1 MTFGTG
7 QVGKALGMQPQA
19 LGNLVRDLIP
29 ARPPNQHYR
38 YRPDEVLWLAAYRHA
53 RAAGLEAWPAKAFIG
68 SPAMH
73 AMLRALLAS
82 AAPDAAEAVARLRNV
97 PVMYGA
103 RFAFAEAGHETEL
116 VGEPVLVEAQRLPS
130 KLAEPCIG
138 AAAMGFARLT
148 VFLTSLAP
156 PLNILDRVIRE
167 NTNAA

>member
-7 QVGKALGMQPQA
+7 RVANALGMQPQA

-29 ARPPNQHYR
+29 ARPPHQHYR
-38 YRPDEVLWLAAYRHA
+38 YSPDEVLWLAAYRHA
-53 RAAGLEAWPAKAFIG
+53 RAAGLEAWPAKTFIG

-82 AAPDAAEAVARLRNV
+82 AAPDPAEAVKRLQNI
-97 PVMYGA
+97 PILFGA
-103 RFAFAEAGHETEL
+103 RFGLTEAGHETEV
-116 VGEPVLVEAQRLPS
+116 VGEPLLIEATRLPA

-138 AAAMGFARLT
+138 ALF
-148 VFLTSLAP
+148 VTSLAP

-167 NTNAA
+167 NGNAA